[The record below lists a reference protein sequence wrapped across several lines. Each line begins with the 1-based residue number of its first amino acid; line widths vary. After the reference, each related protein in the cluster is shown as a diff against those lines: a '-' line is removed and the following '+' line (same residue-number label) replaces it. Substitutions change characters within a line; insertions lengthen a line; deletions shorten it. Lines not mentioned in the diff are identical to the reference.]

1 METENKD
8 LARIKKILQET
19 KKLDEELDR
28 LTKEITDSLA
38 EELHVL
44 PNIWTTR
51 ARKQHGPLR
60 SNIVLSVQSIL
71 CGKNLADEG
80 LIEIRKNERTKP
92 EKIIEKIN
100 PILEKIG
107 LTSKKSERFEGIVI
121 EEIKTEEIK
130 TQPQ

>member
-1 METENKD
+1 METENKNF
-8 LARIKKILQET
+8 ARIQEILQET
-19 KKLDEELDR
+19 KKLDEELNL
-28 LTKEITDSLA
+28 LTKEITDSLSK
-38 EELHVL
+38 ELIVL
-44 PNIWTTR
+44 PIIWTTR
-51 ARKQHGPLR
+51 ARKHHGQLR
-60 SNIVLSVQSIL
+60 NNIVLSVQSIL

-121 EEIKTEEIK
+121 EEIKM
-130 TQPQ
+130 QPQ